1 MTGERLDDPVM
12 ADFTSGPDTPTPR
25 KEGARDDLIGSMK
38 EKIKTHGDI
47 QFTGIFWEAER
58 KQV

>member
-1 MTGERLDDPVM
+1 M